1 MSQHEPPV
9 RARSRSEA
17 KKAPK
22 GMRAPGAFSLAG
34 QQPRGEGRAA
44 ALSSLDKLNTEL
56 TRAVLFSM
64 SLSQRG
70 REAVQ
75 YVIGIACGFA
85 IGLMLWSFWDWLMA
99 VLFQQP

>member
-1 MSQHEPPV
+1 
-9 RARSRSEA
+9 
-17 KKAPK
+17 
-22 GMRAPGAFSLAG
+22 
-34 QQPRGEGRAA
+34 
-44 ALSSLDKLNTEL
+44 
-56 TRAVLFSM
+56 M